1 MIKRLFI
8 SLSLIAVY
16 CLFCSHEFWLQ
27 PDKFI
32 YQRGEA
38 VNVKFL
44 VGENFDG
51 ENWNGNKDRI
61 NSLYFYFGGVK
72 DDISPQLTD
81 DKGDSLQ
88 FALYDEGTAMLTFN
102 STNSYIELE
111 PEKFNAYLQEDSLTD
126 AIDFRKEHGQADS
139 AGHEY
144 YQRSVKTIIQVGP
157 KMDKYCLQPTDL
169 PLDII
174 PLTNPYILK
183 QGDSLSV
190 KVNFQGQPLANQLM
204 KLWYREDSE
213 VFHPQLITDEN
224 GIIRFPVSVK
234 GKWMIST
241 VKMEHLDNDP
251 KADWQSYWGSLTW
264 GYK

>member
-8 SLSLIAVY
+8 SLSLIAS
-16 CLFCSHEFWLQ
+16 CCIFCSHEFWLQ

-44 VGENFDG
+44 VGEKFDG
-51 ENWNGNKDRI
+51 ENWNGNKEKI
-61 NSLYFYFGGVK
+61 NSLLFYFGGVK
-72 DDISPQLTD
+72 DDISPQMSN

-102 STNSYIELE
+102 STNSFIELE
-111 PEKFNAYLQEDSLTD
+111 PEKFNAYLQEDSITN
-126 AIDFRKEHGQADS
+126 AIEYRKEHNQTDS

-144 YQRSVKTIIQVGP
+144 YQRSVKTIIQVGS
-157 KMDKYCLQPTDL
+157 KKDNFCLQTTTL

-174 PLTNPYILK
+174 PLTNPYTLK

-190 KVNFQGQPLANQLM
+190 KINFNGQPLANQLI
-204 KLWYREDSE
+204 KLWYREDTAI
-213 VFHPQLITDEN
+213 FNPQLITDEN
-224 GIIRFPVSVK
+224 GLIRFPVSLN

-251 KADWQSYWGSLTW
+251 KADWQSYWATMTW
-264 GYK
+264 GYD